1 MHVDGREPEMDNGE
15 DCVSKDD
22 AKDWLCK
29 PQESEGKE
37 DDGKYHGKC
46 MSCLKEST
54 HELKAK
60 EDAKPTVG
68 ASASDESVG
77 VRTPVPASVWNLWR

>member
-1 MHVDGREPEMDNGE
+1 MHVDWREPEMDNGE

-37 DDGKYHGKC
+37 DDGKYEIDISFNFVL
-46 MSCLKEST
+46 M
-54 HELKAK
+54 
-60 EDAKPTVG
+60 
-68 ASASDESVG
+68 
-77 VRTPVPASVWNLWR
+77 